1 MYLIWFFFYSLDSGI
16 KENRFPACTLRNVM
30 IYSELTGKQL
40 AQKKEM
46 AMKEQWKVGDLA
58 KLTGLTVR
66 TLRYY
71 DQIGLFSPSEYS
83 ESGHRLYNKAD
94 LARLQQIQSLKQM
107 GLSLEEVQLVLTG
120 SNSISASELI
130 FTQMARLKEDIGIQQ
145 TLLNELEHVSVLIH
159 NKQPLQSKDLIKLL
173 GAMKM
178 NQEKYFTKEQLDNMK
193 GQYKSMDAETMKKAE
208 QEFTTVLNEIRNH
221 MQQGSPATDLNV
233 QRLAKQWQE
242 LVDMFTPKNDP
253 EFIKAA
259 EKFHAENPGNDL
271 QFGVDAEVYQYIG
284 EALRGN

>member
-1 MYLIWFFFYSLDSGI
+1 
-16 KENRFPACTLRNVM
+16 M